1 MLLRNARVTV
11 AMEDPVSNHEH
22 LVVGLEGRPGH
33 VPEYSMLKPTALGLL
48 IEYLTY
54 KTIKLG
60 QLFSIF
66 MCMVDHLKDI

>member
-1 MLLRNARVTV
+1 MRVR
-11 AMEDPVSNHEH
+11 SGHFQSHEH
-22 LVVGLEGRPGH
+22 PAVDLEGRPGH